1 MTQIVEYRTKGDA
14 REHLSKVVPL
24 SLKRFKTRLSARL
37 FPLAAA

>member
-24 SLKRFKTRLSARL
+24 SLKRFETRLSARL
-37 FPLAAA
+37 FPSAAA